1 MAIAGS
7 LEAIL
12 FTCRIIVIFS
22 QNEQLVEYL
31 TYTFLGATLIK
42 VLVDYSVLIMFAY
55 FAFELFQI
63 KKRNMIDGMELKQR
77 LTVVLAILLFILNL
91 FFVTCIFFNR
101 SVLYWKDRERSREFV
116 IYQDLQSHI
125 IFRFIEYSNA
135 MSFLYMFIS
144 ITHYQRNKMSDK
156 VTFSQL
162 VEDGNPVM
170 PLIQDRK
177 EPIVSLEDS
186 NQREEDMHFTDHDEP
201 SSYE

>member
-1 MAIAGS
+1 
-7 LEAIL
+7 
-12 FTCRIIVIFS
+12 
-22 QNEQLVEYL
+22 
-31 TYTFLGATLIK
+31 
-42 VLVDYSVLIMFAY
+42 MFAY

-170 PLIQDRK
+170 PLI
-177 EPIVSLEDS
+177 
-186 NQREEDMHFTDHDEP
+186 
-201 SSYE
+201 

>member
-1 MAIAGS
+1 
-7 LEAIL
+7 
-12 FTCRIIVIFS
+12 
-22 QNEQLVEYL
+22 
-31 TYTFLGATLIK
+31 
-42 VLVDYSVLIMFAY
+42 MFAY

-63 KKRNMIDGMELKQR
+63 KKRNMTDGMELKQR

-101 SVLYWKDRERSREFV
+101 SVLYWKDQGSSREFV
-116 IYQDLQSHI
+116 IYQDLQRHI

-170 PLIQDRK
+170 PLI
-177 EPIVSLEDS
+177 
-186 NQREEDMHFTDHDEP
+186 
-201 SSYE
+201 